1 MKIESGQVAV
11 VTGAASG
18 IGLAICEA
26 LAVRGV
32 RLVVADLAQDRLREA
47 VERLGTTAGVIAC
60 QCDVANVKEV
70 EALRQTALDA
80 FGQIDLVF
88 NNAGV
93 VLAFKPMW
101 EHAAEDWDWLMGI
114 NLGGV
119 INGIRTFV
127 PDLVRQNSGHII
139 NTASMAGVTILPFN
153 GVYNAS
159 KHAVVSLT
167 ETLAAELAQ
176 RAPGVHATVVCPG
189 IVPTRI
195 KPRGTPDPA
204 LSRENVASGAQNYA
218 ISAEQA
224 AGEILAGIETD
235 QVYVFTN
242 QGARE
247 RIEARFSE
255 IRDALATDR
264 ASGARPI
271 ASGA

>member
-26 LAVRGV
+26 LAARGV
-32 RLVVADLAQDRLREA
+32 RLVMADVARDLLREA
-47 VERLGTTAGVIAC
+47 ADRLGTATAAIAFP
-60 QCDVANVKEV
+60 CDVSSGDNV
-70 EALRQTALDA
+70 AGLRRAALDA
-80 FGQIDLVF
+80 FGRIDLVF

-101 EHAAEDWDWLMGI
+101 EHEREDWDWLMGV

-139 NTASMAGVTILPFN
+139 NTASMAGVSILPFN

-176 RAPGVHATVVCPG
+176 RAPGVNATVVCPG
-189 IVPTRI
+189 LVPTRV
-195 KPRGTPDPA
+195 KARGTPDPA
-204 LSRENVASGAQNYA
+204 LTREAVASGAQNYTITA
-218 ISAEQA
+218 GQA
-224 AGEILAGIETD
+224 ASEILAAIEAN

-247 RIEARFSE
+247 RIEARFSG
-255 IRDALATDR
+255 IRDALEPGTAG
-264 ASGARPI
+264 GAPPI
-271 ASGA
+271 APGN

>member
-11 VTGAASG
+11 VTGAAFG
-18 IGLAICEA
+18 IGLALCEA
-26 LAVRGV
+26 LANRGV
-32 RLVVADLAQDRLREA
+32 RLVIADVAEERLQEA
-47 VERLGTTAGVIAC
+47 AERLGAMIPAIAC
-60 QCDVANVKEV
+60 RCDVSNADDV
-70 EALRQTALDA
+70 ATLRTAALDA
-80 FGQIDLVF
+80 FGRIDLVF

-101 EHAAEDWDWLMGI
+101 EHAADDWDWLMGI

-127 PDLVRQNSGHII
+127 PDLVRQNSGHVV
-139 NTASMAGVTILPFN
+139 NTASMAGVTVLPFN

-189 IVPTRI
+189 LVPTGI
-195 KPRGTPDPA
+195 TPRGAPDP
-204 LSRENVASGAQNYA
+204 LLTRESVASGAQNYT
-218 ISAEQA
+218 ITAEQA
-224 AGEILAGIETD
+224 AREILSAVEAD

-255 IRDALATDR
+255 IREALEPGR
-264 ASGARPI
+264 AGGAEPL
-271 ASGA
+271 ANGS

>member
-18 IGLAICEA
+18 IGLALCEA
-26 LAVRGV
+26 LAARGA
-32 RLVVADLAQDRLREA
+32 RLAMADLAEDLLREA
-47 VERLGTTAGVIAC
+47 VDRLGATTAAIAC
-60 QCDVANVKEV
+60 RCDVANGDDVA
-70 EALRQTALDA
+70 ALRRAALDA
-80 FGQIDLVF
+80 FGRIDLVF

-101 EHAAEDWDWLMGI
+101 EHAAEDWDWLMGV

-139 NTASMAGVTILPFN
+139 NTASMAGVSILPFN

-189 IVPTRI
+189 LVPTRV
-195 KPRGTPDPA
+195 KARGTPDPM
-204 LSRENVASGAQNYA
+204 LTRDNVASGAQNFT
-218 ISAEQA
+218 ITAEQA
-224 AGEILAGIETD
+224 ASEILAAIEAD

-247 RIEARFSE
+247 RIEERFNC
-255 IRDALATDR
+255 IRNALEPGCAG
-264 ASGARPI
+264 GARP
-271 ASGA
+271 ASPGN